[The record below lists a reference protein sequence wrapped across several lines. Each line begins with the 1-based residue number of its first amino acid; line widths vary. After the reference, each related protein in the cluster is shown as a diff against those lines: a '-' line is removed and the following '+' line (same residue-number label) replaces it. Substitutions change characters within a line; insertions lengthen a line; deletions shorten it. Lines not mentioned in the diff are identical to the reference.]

1 MKFQTYIRAIASLMI
16 ALVLSMPLYSAQSLA
31 AMSVTKN
38 VGTDNI
44 DGYLDAAGDTW
55 TLKVLASLGSET
67 ITASQ
72 VRVNGYPSDGCVSVG
87 ALGTECTSS
96 ITFGSR
102 DEGLRTIPIALEN
115 AQRQVVERTETQI
128 ILDGTA
134 PRITASGVQG
144 DGNTAEVTF
153 TVTESPALCVGLQKV
168 QVKHG
173 SNVVTLED
181 DELEAIK
188 TGTCGSSQIKS
199 VEGQQTV
206 IISSSSAAQAVEVI
220 ATDRLGHERKKIV
233 NFPFD
238 AVAPVIKDDTLFH
251 RGLTEFV
258 PSGSTTTDV
267 TLEIEEDSATL
278 DATLSGGGLTD
289 ADGSCSITGTRGTK
303 KVFTCAW
310 NGITINFEQSLAL
323 TVMATDG
330 HHTATRT
337 ITKTFNVDS
346 AEPRLIR
353 FGTQFGFN
361 DLNFVSLR
369 DNVFIAEFAES
380 GSGISKQNVKAD
392 FSELS
397 SRYRGDARVA
407 DECTSSDGVTTC
419 VWNTIHAD
427 SVGSGQTKTA
437 TIVSAKDN
445 VGNQADLIGS
455 TVSVQRDDTAP
466 VISNAQAVV
475 DGETRSFFQ
484 SGDQVSVRFD
494 VTEANGVTAFIDTHE
509 VIVDSDKAAAECVE
523 DADDDALYHCT
534 AVTDAIGQFDG
545 NTVTI
550 PLLVYDAAGNKG
562 VSSLGRQPAL
572 SFTVFGT
579 DADLVNPNFWTLT
592 SVELSPEALDA
603 HLTSLTKQR
612 LFATLKLRAPVGIDL
627 LQVKVVSCD
636 VAEGTPDEV
645 VIADSSMINN
655 FAGSKNPT
663 IVVEFEPFDARGTEP
678 ENAIEKVDLKCTI
691 SIQSGR
697 GTRAIQQVETEEVDF
712 AARFYLTPY
721 DDALSN
727 LEEEI
732 DDAKDHASRG
742 LFKVIGTLNEIFT
755 WVKIICSFISLF
767 YSITTFFAVF
777 NAGMDPVRDVT
788 PAGTALAIASC
799 EGTTA
804 QEVAFGGFVDTLKII
819 CAVSSCTGQFRTGY
833 DAKKGGATALGE
845 KSFEGDS
852 AIEPVLKWYF
862 GWQKDVLNF
871 YNSYQILDLG
881 SAVGE
886 EPIGLGAVLPGSVK
900 QHAAS
905 SLYDNIVLSTIGLC
919 LPGIIYNVEKYRQ
932 IECRYVSCL
941 ENEVQAGVATIESC
955 RELKDY
961 QQCKYVAGELFQL
974 LPFVNAFDNLVQ
986 SLKTFIQD
994 PVGIVRVLV
1003 LSACAK
1009 AFCAT
1014 SGSITSTCKA
1024 IGYIVYLLDF
1034 VNNIVSTFQQIQT
1047 TTEKDYC
1054 EQVGL

>member
-102 DEGLRTIPIALEN
+102 DEGLRTSPIALEN

-173 SNVVTLED
+173 SNVVTLEE

-206 IISSSSAAQAVEVI
+206 TISSSSAAQPVEVI
-220 ATDRLGHERKKIV
+220 ATDRLGHELKKIV

-484 SGDQVSVRFD
+484 SGD
-494 VTEANGVTAFIDTHE
+494 H
-509 VIVDSDKAAAECVE
+509 
-523 DADDDALYHCT
+523 
-534 AVTDAIGQFDG
+534 
-545 NTVTI
+545 
-550 PLLVYDAAGNKG
+550 VYDAAGNKG

-663 IVVEFEPFDARGTEP
+663 IVVEFEPFDARWTEP
-678 ENAIEKVDLKCTI
+678 ENALEKVDLKCTI
-691 SIQSGR
+691 SIQ
-697 GTRAIQQVETEEVDF
+697 
-712 AARFYLTPY
+712 P
-721 DDALSN
+721 
-727 LEEEI
+727 
-732 DDAKDHASRG
+732 
-742 LFKVIGTLNEIFT
+742 
-755 WVKIICSFISLF
+755 
-767 YSITTFFAVF
+767 
-777 NAGMDPVRDVT
+777 
-788 PAGTALAIASC
+788 
-799 EGTTA
+799 
-804 QEVAFGGFVDTLKII
+804 
-819 CAVSSCTGQFRTGY
+819 
-833 DAKKGGATALGE
+833 
-845 KSFEGDS
+845 
-852 AIEPVLKWYF
+852 
-862 GWQKDVLNF
+862 
-871 YNSYQILDLG
+871 
-881 SAVGE
+881 
-886 EPIGLGAVLPGSVK
+886 
-900 QHAAS
+900 
-905 SLYDNIVLSTIGLC
+905 
-919 LPGIIYNVEKYRQ
+919 
-932 IECRYVSCL
+932 
-941 ENEVQAGVATIESC
+941 
-955 RELKDY
+955 
-961 QQCKYVAGELFQL
+961 
-974 LPFVNAFDNLVQ
+974 
-986 SLKTFIQD
+986 
-994 PVGIVRVLV
+994 
-1003 LSACAK
+1003 
-1009 AFCAT
+1009 
-1014 SGSITSTCKA
+1014 
-1024 IGYIVYLLDF
+1024 
-1034 VNNIVSTFQQIQT
+1034 
-1047 TTEKDYC
+1047 
-1054 EQVGL
+1054 